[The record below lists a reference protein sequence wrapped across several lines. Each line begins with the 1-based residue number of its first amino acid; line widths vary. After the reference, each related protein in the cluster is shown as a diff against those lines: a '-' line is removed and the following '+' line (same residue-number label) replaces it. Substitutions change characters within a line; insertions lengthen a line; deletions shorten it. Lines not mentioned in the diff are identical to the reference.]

1 MYRYYFKYLFFVSL
15 LYGCSVKPV
24 EVHQTQLYQLTVLLQ
39 GLDTSIPKHESIQL
53 SKDIFEMTRFLTKEF
68 ELTKPAL
75 WHNFLVNIGV
85 KEKGLCYHWSDALYL
100 YLNEK
105 KYVHFSFHLVGADI
119 GEYFFEHNALVIV
132 TKNARMLE
140 DGILIDPWRD
150 SGNLYFSK
158 LKEDTSYQWK
168 HRRKREC
175 FST

>member
-1 MYRYYFKYLFFVSL
+1 VQER
-15 LYGCSVKPV
+15 
-24 EVHQTQLYQLTVLLQ
+24 QLHQLTVLLQ
-39 GLDTSIPKHESIQL
+39 GLDTSIPRGESLQL
-53 SKDIFEMTRFLTKEF
+53 SKDIFDKTGHLTKEF

-75 WHNFLVNIGV
+75 WHNFLVNVGV

-100 YLNEK
+100 YLHEK

-132 TKNARMLE
+132 TKNDCSVE

-158 LKEDTSYQWK
+158 LKEDTLYQWK

-175 FST
+175 FSL